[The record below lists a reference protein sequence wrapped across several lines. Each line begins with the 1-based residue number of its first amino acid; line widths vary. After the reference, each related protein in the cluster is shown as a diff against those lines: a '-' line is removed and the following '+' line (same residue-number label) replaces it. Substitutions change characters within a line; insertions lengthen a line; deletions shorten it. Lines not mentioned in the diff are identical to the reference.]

1 MPSTNCKNI
10 GPLIINID
18 NTRLSDNERSI
29 IKHKL
34 IGGVILFTHNYS
46 SKNQLTAL
54 IDELK
59 SIKDNLL
66 ITIDHEGGRIQRL
79 IDNFTHLPSFEH
91 ISQIKNNKLKYD
103 VAYSSGYIAGHE
115 LSEIGFDIN
124 FSPVV
129 DLNHDKDNKLL
140 KDRTFGNNPVDVIE
154 LANKYIIGCLSGGI
168 LPVLKHY
175 PGHGRVTTDSHI
187 ENCVSD
193 VTFNE
198 LIDTDI
204 KPFQELVKNHQIPI
218 MTNHVIYKEID
229 NYITTYSKKLL
240 QEKIKTIFPTNSKI
254 CFISDDLEMHS
265 AKFINGIEVT
275 CEERVLLAL
284 NAGCRFIIATTMQNN
299 MLIKQNLSYK
309 YFLENYLTKNII
321 EHYEKNHDMMC
332 DIVLAK
338 KDLKHIDKYK
348 ISLENITKKYE

>member
-1 MPSTNCKNI
+1 MTNI

-18 NTRLSDNERSI
+18 STKLSADEKSM
-29 IKHKL
+29 IKHRL
-34 IGGVILFTHNYS
+34 IGGVIIFAHNYS
-46 SKNQLTAL
+46 SKSQLAAL
-54 IDELK
+54 INELK
-59 SIKDNLL
+59 SIKNNLL

-79 IDNFTHLPSFEH
+79 IDDFTRLPGFEY
-91 ISQIKNNKLKYD
+91 ISKIKDKKIRFDIAYD
-103 VAYSSGYIAGHE
+103 AGYVAGYE

-129 DLNHDKDNKLL
+129 DLNHDQSNKLL
-140 KDRTFGNNPVDVIE
+140 KDRTFGNNPTNVIE
-154 LANKYIIGCLSGGI
+154 LADQYIKGCLSGGI

-187 ENCVSD
+187 ENCISD
-193 VTFNE
+193 ITFDE
-198 LIDTDI
+198 LINTDI
-204 KPFQELVKNHQIPI
+204 KPFQELVKNYQIPI

-229 NYITTYSKKLL
+229 DYITTYSKKLL
-240 QEKIKTIFPTNSKI
+240 KEKIKTIFSTNSKI

-265 AKFINGIEVT
+265 AKFINGVEST

-284 NAGCRFIIATTMQNN
+284 NAGCRFIIATTMQKNI
-299 MLIKQNLSYK
+299 LIKQNLSYK

-321 EHYEKNHDMMC
+321 EHYEKNHDMMS

-338 KDLKHIDKYK
+338 KDLKDIGKYK
-348 ISLENITKKYE
+348 VSLENITNRDE